1 MFVEDNVI
9 QAMVDR
15 YGEPEMAD
23 FEIESSDEEVAR
35 IKSSQKNGRDHDVTV
50 YAFKDDHVIVI
61 AKPFYP
67 PGMYRAPS
75 GGIDPG
81 EDFELGAKREM
92 REETGCEIE
101 LQKFLLMTKVAFV
114 SESDRVDWRSF
125 VFQARYVSGDF
136 EFTDTNEI
144 REVKLATLD
153 EFTEYAKIMRRLDL
167 GGLKYRAALHERVEP
182 LLELSFD

>member
-1 MFVEDNVI
+1 MYIEYSAI
-9 QAMVDR
+9 REMTER
-15 YGEPEMAD
+15 YGIPEKAV

-50 YAFKDDHVIVI
+50 YAFKDDKVIVI

-67 PGMYRAPS
+67 PGMFRAPS

-81 EDFELGAKREM
+81 EDFEAGTEREM
-92 REETGCEIE
+92 REETGCEIALE
-101 LQKFLLMTKVAFV
+101 HFLLLTKVSFV
-114 SESDRVDWRSF
+114 SENDHVDWRSF

-144 REVKLATLD
+144 REVKLAALD
-153 EFTEYAKIMRRLDL
+153 EFEQFGKIMRRLDL
-167 GGLKYRAALHERVEP
+167 GGLKYRAALHEKVEP
-182 LLELSFD
+182 LLKFD